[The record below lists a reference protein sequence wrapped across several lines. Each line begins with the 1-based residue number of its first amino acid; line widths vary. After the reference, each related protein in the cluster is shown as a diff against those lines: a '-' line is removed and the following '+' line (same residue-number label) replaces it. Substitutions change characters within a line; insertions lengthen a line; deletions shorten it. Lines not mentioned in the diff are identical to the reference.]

1 MNIAI
6 KILNEKHSRVTQEL
20 LFKYGYNWNVSRQ
33 NLVKFKSEDAQNF
46 VPNCYIELG
55 YVGNDTITYCEPDEL
70 DRFADTFMN
79 LKELK
84 EHLNENCN

>member
-20 LFKYGYNWNVSRQ
+20 LFKHGYEWHVSNQ
-33 NLVKFKSEDAQNF
+33 NIVKFKSDTADNF
-46 VPNCYIELG
+46 APNCYIELG

-79 LKELK
+79 LKQLK
-84 EHLNENCN
+84 EHLTNN